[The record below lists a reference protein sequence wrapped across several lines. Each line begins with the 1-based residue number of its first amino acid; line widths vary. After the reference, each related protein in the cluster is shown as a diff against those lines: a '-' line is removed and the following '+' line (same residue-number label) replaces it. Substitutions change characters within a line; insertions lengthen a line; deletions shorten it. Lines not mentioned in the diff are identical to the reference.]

1 MGFGGSRLPRRT
13 WAALPPVAGLTGLA
27 ALPAGHTAAVVA
39 GVAVL
44 GYLVVLAAV
53 ALGAAFARDAGT
65 RRSAACTLDLLLR
78 LIPWYTPRR

>member
-1 MGFGGSRLPRRT
+1 MGFGSSRRPRRT
-13 WAALPPVAGLTGLA
+13 WAALPAGR
-27 ALPAGHTAAVVA
+27 TAAVVA

-53 ALGAAFARDAGT
+53 ALGAAFAQDPGT
-65 RRSAACTLDLLLR
+65 RRSAARTLDLLLR